1 MFEFCK
7 LPSWCGIKQKSG
19 SSFGGFVF
27 FLYLRSMKKFMLLL
41 TVACWAGLATA
52 QIQTNAGVQY
62 LQCMQKDMS
71 TDFYDLSNTYFLADS
86 LVTFDAQKGEG
97 LVQWKR
103 YRLSPRQAFNLN
115 GYWPVRMQMLDFPD
129 AAYENDPALKIK
141 VEWITPRTA
150 RIRMLTTPV
159 EPKCDDQS
167 DVMFCEAFKT
177 RETRKGQSPCAP
189 QATHTGDSPYAHT
202 GDSPYVYAT
211 EYGSIEIQ
219 PYPFRIVVKDAKGK
233 VLTQT
238 RHIIDNDSTQVKLL
252 PFSFIKRGSDNSRSI
267 NPVFLLS
274 PGERI
279 YGCGE
284 SFTSLNKVGQKVHLS
299 VTDPQ
304 GPETDGQYK
313 PVPFYFSNRGYGIFM
328 HTSAPVTCD
337 FGASYIGAQRLF
349 MADEQM
355 DFFVF
360 FGEPKDIL
368 NEYTDI
374 TGKSPML
381 PLWSFGTWMSRIT
394 YFSQKEGLEIA
405 KQLRAH
411 KIPSD
416 VIHFDTGWFGVDWQC
431 DYQFAK
437 DRFPDPVGML
447 KQLSKDGFHT
457 CLWQLPYFTPKNRFF
472 PEIIE
477 KGLHVVNATG
487 GMPVEDAILDFSNP
501 ETVSWYQSKIEGL
514 MKQGVST
521 IKCDFGE
528 AAPYNGFYHSG
539 KGGLYEHN
547 LYPLRYNKALWE
559 VVEKNHPG
567 EGIIWARSAWA
578 GSQRYALHW
587 GGDAATNNIGM
598 LGDLRGGLSFGLSGF
613 SFWSHD
619 MGGFVTASPEDI
631 YRRWLPF
638 GFLSSHTRAH
648 GAPPT
653 EPWLISESFTK
664 AFRECAEMKY
674 RLMPY
679 VYAQAKDCSERGLP
693 MVRALL
699 VEFPQDKGAWLV
711 EDEYM
716 FGSQM
721 LVAPLM
727 ESGNSR
733 DVYLPKGKWIDYQS
747 GRVYEGGYQTI
758 EAGKIPAIILVRDGS
773 IIPHAPLAQ
782 RTDQIDWSK
791 IELREYKADAKTCE
805 GLLFKPGDTA
815 IQRIIS
821 PNK

>member
-1 MFEFCK
+1 
-7 LPSWCGIKQKSG
+7 
-19 SSFGGFVF
+19 
-27 FLYLRSMKKFMLLL
+27 MKKNSILLSL
-41 TVACWAGLATA
+41 GLCLALGSASA

-71 TDFYDLSNTYFLADS
+71 TDFMDLSNTYFLADS
-86 LVTFDAQKGEG
+86 LVSFDAAKGEG

-103 YRLSPRQAFNLN
+103 YRMSPRQAFNLN

-129 AAYENDPALKIK
+129 AAYENDPNLKISIEFVSPK
-141 VEWITPRTA
+141 TA
-150 RIRMLTTPV
+150 RIRMLTTPIV
-159 EPKCDDQS
+159 PTAKDED
-167 DVMFCEAFKT
+167 DVMFCDQFKA
-177 RETRKGQSPCAP
+177 RQKGTAWKSSQTANAIAYQS
-189 QATHTGDSPYAHT
+189 D
-202 GDSPYVYAT
+202 
-211 EYGSIEIQ
+211 YGTIEIQ
-219 PYPFRIVVKDAKGK
+219 KYPWRLVIKDAKGK
-233 VLTQT
+233 ILTQT
-238 RHIIDNDSTQVKLL
+238 RHNVDNDSSQVKLL

-267 NPVFLLS
+267 NPVLTLA

-313 PVPFYFSNRGYGIFM
+313 PVPFFFSNRGYGIFM

-337 FGASYIGAQRLF
+337 FGASYIGADRIF
-349 MADEQM
+349 MGDEQM

-368 NEYTDI
+368 DEYTNI

-394 YFSQKEGLEIA
+394 YFSQEEGLDIA

-437 DRFPDPVGML
+437 DRFKDPVGML

-487 GMPVEDAILDFSNP
+487 GMPYEDAVLDFSNP
-501 ETVSWYQSKIEGL
+501 ETVAWYQSKIEGL

-528 AAPYNGFYHSG
+528 AAPYNGFYYSG

-559 VVEKNHPG
+559 VVERSHPG

-587 GGDAATNNIGM
+587 GGDAATTNTGM

-674 RLMPY
+674 KLMPY

-699 VEFPQDKGAWLV
+699 VEFPQDPGAWLV
-711 EDEYM
+711 EDAYM
-716 FGSQM
+716 FGSQI

-727 ESGNSR
+727 ESVNER
-733 DVYLPKGKWIDYQS
+733 TVYLPKGKWIDYQD
-747 GRVYEGGYQTI
+747 GKVYEGGYQTI
-758 EAGKIPAIILVRDGS
+758 KAGKIPAVILVRDGS
-773 IIPHAPLAQ
+773 LIPHVPLAQ
-782 RTDQIDWSK
+782 RTDQIKWDQVEWK
-791 IELREYKADAKTCE
+791 AYKADAQKCT
-805 GLLFKPGDTA
+805 GLLFKPGDTKL
-815 IQRIIS
+815 QRIE
-821 PNK
+821 K

>member
-1 MFEFCK
+1 MVKKILFAVGLMGAYFTN
-7 LPSWCGIKQKSG
+7 
-19 SSFGGFVF
+19 SS
-27 FLYLRSMKKFMLLL
+27 
-41 TVACWAGLATA
+41 A

-71 TDFYDLSNTYFLADS
+71 ADFNDLSNTYFLADS
-86 LVTFDAQKGEG
+86 IVSFDHLKGEG
-97 LVQWKR
+97 ILNWKR

-129 AAYENDPALKIK
+129 AAYENDPNLKIR
-141 VEWITPRTA
+141 IDNISPRTV
-150 RIRMLTTPV
+150 RIRILTSPI
-159 EPKCDDQS
+159 EPTDKDEDDP
-167 DVMFCEAFKT
+167 MFCDEFKKAHSKLLT
-177 RETRKGQSPCAP
+177 DELLQKAVNELWIAGQTADAVTYS
-189 QATHTGDSPYAHT
+189 SK
-202 GDSPYVYAT
+202 
-211 EYGSIEIQ
+211 YGKIEIRK
-219 PYPFRIVVKDAKGK
+219 YPWRIIVKDANGK
-233 VLTQT
+233 ILTQT

-267 NPVFLLS
+267 NPVFTLA

-313 PVPFYFSNRGYGIFM
+313 PVPFFFSNRGYGIFM

-337 FGASYIGAQRLF
+337 FGASYIGADRLF
-349 MADEQM
+349 MADELM
-355 DFFVF
+355 DFFIF
-360 FGEPKDIL
+360 FGEPKEIL
-368 NEYTDI
+368 DEYTNI
-374 TGKSPML
+374 TGKSPMM

-405 KQLRAH
+405 SQLRKH
-411 KIPSD
+411 QIPSD

-431 DYQFAK
+431 DYQFSK
-437 DRFPDPVGML
+437 ERFENPESML
-447 KQLSKDGFHT
+447 RQLADDGFHT
-457 CLWQLPYFTPKNRFF
+457 CLWQLPYFTPKNSLFR
-472 PEIIE
+472 EIIDN
-477 KGLHVVNATG
+477 GLHVRNFNG
-487 GMPVEDAILDFSNP
+487 GMPYEDAVLDFSNP
-501 ETVSWYQSKIEGL
+501 RAVEWYQTKITGL
-514 MKQGVST
+514 LKQGVST

-528 AAPYNGFYHSG
+528 AAPYNAIYHSG
-539 KGGLYEHN
+539 KSGLYEHN

-559 VVEKNHPG
+559 AVERQYPG

-587 GGDAATNNIGM
+587 GGDAATTNIGM

-619 MGGFVTASPEDI
+619 MGGFVTSSPEDI

-653 EPWLISESFTK
+653 EPWLISEDFTK

-674 RLMPY
+674 KLMPY

-693 MVRALL
+693 MVRALF
-699 VEFPQDKGAWLV
+699 VEFPHDKGAWLV

-716 FGSQM
+716 FGSQI
-721 LVAPLM
+721 LVAPLL
-727 ESGNSR
+727 ESGTER
-733 DVYLPKGKWIDYQS
+733 DVYLPEGKWIDYQD
-747 GRVYEGGYQTI
+747 GKVYDGGYQTI
-758 EAGKIPAIILVRDGS
+758 SAGKIPAVILVRDGS
-773 IIPHAPLAQ
+773 VIPHVPLAQ
-782 RTDQIDWSK
+782 RTDQIQWDK
-791 IELREYKADAKTCE
+791 IELKTYKADAKSCT
-805 GLLFKPGDTA
+805 GLLFKPGDTQ
-815 IQRIIS
+815 IQKITQ
-821 PNK
+821 

>member
-1 MFEFCK
+1 M
-7 LPSWCGIKQKSG
+7 I
-19 SSFGGFVF
+19 
-27 FLYLRSMKKFMLLL
+27 MKKRIMFCIFCALLDSM
-41 TVACWAGLATA
+41 AAHA
-52 QIQTNAGVQY
+52 QIQTNAGIQY
-62 LQCMQKDMS
+62 LQAMQKDMS
-71 TDFYDLSNTYFLADS
+71 TDFFDLSNTYFLADS
-86 LVTFDAQKGEG
+86 LVSFDAQKGEG

-103 YRLSPRQAFNLN
+103 YRLTPRQAFNLN

-129 AAYENDPALKIK
+129 AAYVNDPELKIK
-141 VEWITPRTA
+141 VEFISPRTA
-150 RIRMLTTPV
+150 RIRMLTTPI
-159 EPKCDDQS
+159 EPKCSDQD
-167 DVMFCEAFKT
+167 DVMFCDGFKQ
-177 RETRKGQSPCAP
+177 KGAGAMWKSTQTANGVKYTS
-189 QATHTGDSPYAHT
+189 D
-202 GDSPYVYAT
+202 
-211 EYGSIEIQ
+211 YGTIEIQ
-219 PYPFRIVVKDAKGK
+219 TYPWRIVVKDAKGK
-233 VLTQT
+233 ILTQT
-238 RHIIDNDSTQVKLL
+238 RHNLDNDSSQVKLL

-267 NPVFLLS
+267 NPVWTLA

-284 SFTSLNKVGQKVHLS
+284 SFTSLNKVGQKVHLC

-313 PVPFYFSNRGYGIFM
+313 PVPFFFSNRGYGIFM

-337 FGASYIGAQRLF
+337 FGASYIGADRLF

-355 DFFVF
+355 DFFIF
-360 FGEPKDIL
+360 LGEPKDIL

-405 KQLRAH
+405 RQLRAH

-437 DRFPDPVGML
+437 DRFEDPVKML
-447 KQLSKDGFHT
+447 KQFAKDGFHT

-477 KGLHVVNATG
+477 KGMHVVNATG

-514 MKQGVST
+514 LKQGVST

-587 GGDAATNNIGM
+587 GGDAATTNTGL

-653 EPWLISESFTK
+653 EPWLISESFTD
-664 AFRECAEMKY
+664 AFRACAEMKY
-674 RLMPY
+674 KLMPY

-699 VEFPQDKGAWLV
+699 VEFPQDPGAWLV

-727 ESGNSR
+727 ESGTER
-733 DVYLPKGKWIDYQS
+733 TVYLPKGKWIDYQT
-747 GRVYEGGYQTI
+747 GKVYEGGYQTI
-758 EAGKIPAIILVRDGS
+758 EAREIPAVILVRDGS
-773 IIPHAPLAQ
+773 LIPHVPLAQ
-782 RTDQIDWSK
+782 RTDEIDWNK
-791 IELREYKADAKTCE
+791 IEWKAYKADATTCS
-805 GLLFKPGDTA
+805 GLLFKPGDSKIET
-815 IQRIIS
+815 IKR
-821 PNK
+821 

>member
-1 MFEFCK
+1 
-7 LPSWCGIKQKSG
+7 
-19 SSFGGFVF
+19 
-27 FLYLRSMKKFMLLL
+27 MKRWICAVCALWGMMA
-41 TVACWAGLATA
+41 VSA
-52 QIQTNAGVQY
+52 QIQTNAGMQY

-86 LVTFDAQKGEG
+86 LVSFDTAKGEG

-103 YRLSPRQAFNLN
+103 YRMSPRQAFNLN

-129 AAYENDPALKIK
+129 AAYENDPELRLSI
-141 VEWITPRTA
+141 EFITPRTA
-150 RIRMLTTPV
+150 RIRMLTTPIQ
-159 EPKCDDQS
+159 PKDNDQD
-167 DVMFCEAFKT
+167 DVMFCDKFKACT
-177 RETRKGQSPCAP
+177 KGAAWKSV
-189 QATHTGDSPYAHT
+189 QATNKISYSSA
-202 GDSPYVYAT
+202 
-211 EYGSIEIQ
+211 YGTIEIQ
-219 PYPFRIVVKDAKGK
+219 KYPWRIIIKDAKGK
-233 VLTQT
+233 ILTQT
-238 RHIIDNDSTQVKLL
+238 RHIIDNDSSQVKLL
-252 PFSFIKRGSDNSRSI
+252 PFSFIKRGSDNSRSV
-267 NPVFLLS
+267 NPVLTLA

-299 VTDPQ
+299 DTDPQ

-313 PVPFYFSNRGYGIFM
+313 PVPFFFSNRGYGIFM

-337 FGASYIGAQRLF
+337 FGASYIGADRLF
-349 MADEQM
+349 MADEM
-355 DFFVF
+355 VDFFVF

-394 YFSQKEGLEIA
+394 YFSQEEGLDIA

-431 DYQFAK
+431 DYEFAK
-437 DRFPDPVGML
+437 ERFKDPVGML

-477 KGLHVVNATG
+477 QGLHVVNATG

-501 ETVSWYQSKIEGL
+501 KTVSWYQSKIEGL

-539 KGGLYEHN
+539 KGGIYEHN
-547 LYPLRYNKALWE
+547 LYPLRYNKALFE
-559 VVEKNHPG
+559 VVERNHPG

-653 EPWLISESFTK
+653 EPWLISKSFTD
-664 AFRECAEMKY
+664 AFRACAEMKY
-674 RLMPY
+674 KLMPY

-699 VEFPQDKGAWLV
+699 VEFPQDPGAWLV

-727 ESGNSR
+727 ESGNER
-733 DVYLPKGKWIDYQS
+733 TVYLPKGKWIDYQS
-747 GRVYEGGYQTI
+747 GKIYEGGYQTI
-758 EAGKIPAIILVRDGS
+758 QAGKIPAVILVRDGS
-773 IIPHAPLAQ
+773 LIPHAPLAQ
-782 RTDQIDWSK
+782 RTDQINWNK
-791 IELREYKADAKTCE
+791 IELKPYKADASRCT
-805 GLLFKPGDTA
+805 GLLFKPGDQA
-815 IQRIIS
+815 IKRIEQ
-821 PNK
+821 

>member
-1 MFEFCK
+1 
-7 LPSWCGIKQKSG
+7 
-19 SSFGGFVF
+19 
-27 FLYLRSMKKFMLLL
+27 MKKKLLL
-41 TVACWAGLATA
+41 MCCAICSTGSAVA

-62 LQCMQKDMS
+62 LQGMQKDMS

-86 LVTFDAQKGEG
+86 LVSFDSSKGEG

-129 AAYENDPALKIK
+129 AAYENDPSLKIK
-141 VEWITPRTA
+141 IDWISPRTA
-150 RIRMLTTPV
+150 RIRMLTTPI
-159 EPKCDDQS
+159 EPKDTDQD
-167 DVMFCEAFKT
+167 DVMFCETFKA
-177 RETRKGQSPCAP
+177 RKKGIPIPVIQPNKPNSISFGLGSP
-189 QATHTGDSPYAHT
+189 S
-202 GDSPYVYAT
+202 
-211 EYGSIEIQ
+211 YGSIEIQ
-219 PYPFRIVVKDAKGK
+219 KYPFRIVIKDAKGK

-238 RHIIDNDSTQVKLL
+238 RHNIDNDSTQVKLL

-304 GPETDGQYK
+304 GPETDGMYK

-328 HTSAPVTCD
+328 HTSAPVTAD

-355 DFFVF
+355 DFFIF

-368 NEYTDI
+368 NEYTNI

-394 YFSQKEGLEIA
+394 YFSQDEGLEIA
-405 KQLRAH
+405 RQLRKH

-431 DYQFAK
+431 DYEFAK
-437 DRFPDPVGML
+437 ERFKDPVGML

-477 KGLHVVNATG
+477 KGLHVVNAAG
-487 GMPVEDAILDFSNP
+487 GMPVEDAVLDFSNP
-501 ETVSWYQSKIEGL
+501 ATVSWYQSKIEGL

-559 VVEKNHPG
+559 VVERSHPG

-653 EPWLISESFTK
+653 EPWLISESFTE
-664 AFRECAEMKY
+664 AFRACAEMKY
-674 RLMPY
+674 KLMPY

-699 VEFPQDKGAWLV
+699 VEFPQDPGAWLV

-733 DVYLPKGKWIDYQS
+733 TVYLPKGKWIDYQT
-747 GRVYEGGYQTI
+747 GKVYAGGYQTI
-758 EAGKIPAIILVRDGS
+758 EAGRIPAIILVRDGS
-773 IIPHAPLAQ
+773 IIPHVPLAQ
-782 RTDQIDWSK
+782 RTDQIQWDK
-791 IELREYKADAKTCE
+791 VELKTYKADAKTCT
-805 GLLFKPGDTA
+805 GLLFKPGDTQLQT
-815 IQRIIS
+815 IKQ
-821 PNK
+821 

>member
-1 MFEFCK
+1 MM
-7 LPSWCGIKQKSG
+7 
-19 SSFGGFVF
+19 
-27 FLYLRSMKKFMLLL
+27 MKKRLLCAMCAL
-41 TVACWAGLATA
+41 WGAMAVSA

-71 TDFYDLSNTYFLADS
+71 TDFYDLSNTYFFADS
-86 LVTFDAQKGEG
+86 LVSFDAQKGEG

-103 YRLSPRQAFNLN
+103 YRMSPRQAFNLN

-129 AAYENDPALKIK
+129 AAYDNDPALKIK
-141 VEWITPRTA
+141 IEWISPRTA

-159 EPKCDDQS
+159 EPKTPDAD
-167 DVMFCEAFKT
+167 DVMFCDAFKA
-177 RETRKGQSPCAP
+177 KKS
-189 QATHTGDSPYAHT
+189 
-202 GDSPYVYAT
+202 YVANKT
-211 EYGSIEIQ
+211 AFGSIEIQ
-219 PYPFRIVVKDAKGK
+219 KYPFRLVIKDAKGK

-238 RHIIDNDSTQVKLL
+238 RHLIDNDSTQVKLQ
-252 PFSFIKRGSDNSRSI
+252 PFSFIKRGSDNSRSM

-360 FGEPKDIL
+360 FGEPKEIL
-368 NEYTDI
+368 DEYTNI

-394 YFSQKEGLEIA
+394 YFSQEEGWEIA
-405 KQLRAH
+405 HQLRAH

-437 DRFPDPVGML
+437 DRFKDPVGML

-501 ETVSWYQSKIEGL
+501 ETVSWYQEKIEGL

-547 LYPLRYNKALWE
+547 LYPLRYNKALFE

-653 EPWLISESFTK
+653 EPWLISESFTQ

-674 RLMPY
+674 KLIWCAPCWWNSHRTRVP
-679 VYAQAKDCSERGLP
+679 
-693 MVRALL
+693 
-699 VEFPQDKGAWLV
+699 
-711 EDEYM
+711 
-716 FGSQM
+716 GSWRM
-721 LVAPLM
+721 
-727 ESGNSR
+727 S
-733 DVYLPKGKWIDYQS
+733 IC
-747 GRVYEGGYQTI
+747 
-758 EAGKIPAIILVRDGS
+758 LVRRYSWPRFWRVVTAVMS
-773 IIPHAPLAQ
+773 IC
-782 RTDQIDWSK
+782 
-791 IELREYKADAKTCE
+791 LRVS
-805 GLLFKPGDTA
+805 G
-815 IQRIIS
+815 
-821 PNK
+821 

>member
-1 MFEFCK
+1 MK
-7 LPSWCGIKQKSG
+7 VK
-19 SSFGGFVF
+19 
-27 FLYLRSMKKFMLLL
+27 RSLFSVL
-41 TVACWAGLATA
+41 WLAATATASA

-62 LQCMQKDMS
+62 LQCMPKDVS
-71 TDFYDLSNTYFLADS
+71 TDFSDLSNTYFLADS
-86 LVTFDAQKGEG
+86 LVSFDAAKGEG
-97 LVQWKR
+97 LVQWDR
-103 YRLSPRQAFNLN
+103 YRMSPRQAFNLN

-129 AAYENDPALKIK
+129 AAYDNDPHLRLQI
-141 VEWITPRTA
+141 EFINPRTA
-150 RIRMLTTPV
+150 RIRMLTTPIQ
-159 EPKCDDQS
+159 PQDDA
-167 DVMFCEAFKT
+167 DDPMFCDEFRATSHKDAKAAGWT
-177 RETRKGQSPCAP
+177 LVLPKGGEGGAYYR
-189 QATHTGDSPYAHT
+189 SPYGT
-202 GDSPYVYAT
+202 
-211 EYGSIEIQ
+211 IELQ
-219 PYPFRIVVKDAKGK
+219 SYPFRLVLRDAQGRI
-233 VLTQT
+233 LTQS
-238 RHIIDNDSTQVKLL
+238 RHLRDNDSTQVKLL
-252 PFSFIKRGSDNSRSI
+252 PFSFIKRGSDNSRSV

-304 GPETDGQYK
+304 GPETDGMYK

-328 HTSAPVTCD
+328 HTAAPVTAD

-349 MADEQM
+349 MADEQI
-355 DFFVF
+355 DLFIF
-360 FGEPKDIL
+360 FGQPKDIL
-368 NEYTDI
+368 DEYTNV

-394 YFSQKEGLEIA
+394 YFSQDEGLEIA
-405 KQLRAH
+405 RQLRRH
-411 KIPSD
+411 QIPSD
-416 VIHFDTGWFGVDWQC
+416 VIHFDTGWFGTDWQC
-431 DYQFAK
+431 DYEFAK
-437 DRFPDPVGML
+437 DRFKDPVKML
-447 KQLSKDGFHT
+447 SQLSKDGFHT

-472 PEIIE
+472 PELVE
-477 KGLHVVNATG
+477 RGLHVQNATG
-487 GMPVEDAILDFSNP
+487 GMPVEDAILDFTNP
-501 ETVSWYQSKIEGL
+501 ETVSWYQSKIAGL
-514 MKQGVST
+514 LRQGVST

-528 AAPYNGFYHSG
+528 AAPYNGIYHNHR
-539 KGGLYEHN
+539 GGLYEHN
-547 LYPLRYNKALWE
+547 LYPLRYNKALFE
-559 VVEKNHPG
+559 VVERCHPG

-653 EPWLISESFTK
+653 EPWLISESFTQ

-679 VYAQAKDCSERGLP
+679 VYAQAKDCSQRGLP

-699 VEFPQDKGAWLV
+699 VEFPDDPGAWLV

-716 FGSQM
+716 FGSQI
-721 LVAPLM
+721 LVAPLL

-733 DVYLPKGKWIDYQS
+733 TVYLPDQGNGLKWIDYQT
-747 GRVYEGGYQTI
+747 GRIYPSGYQQI
-758 EAGKIPAIILVRDGS
+758 EAGPIPCIILVRDGS
-773 IIPHAPLAQ
+773 LIPHAPLAQ
-782 RTDQIDWSK
+782 RTDQIDWNA
-791 IELREYKADAKTCE
+791 IELKAYKATAPQST
-805 GLLFKPGDTA
+805 GLLYKPGDKE
-815 IQRIIS
+815 IQRIEE
-821 PNK
+821 